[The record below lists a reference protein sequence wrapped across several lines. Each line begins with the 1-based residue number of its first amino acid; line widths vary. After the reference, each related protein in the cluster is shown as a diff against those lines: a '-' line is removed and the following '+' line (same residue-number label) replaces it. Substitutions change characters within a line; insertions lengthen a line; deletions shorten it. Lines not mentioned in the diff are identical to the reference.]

1 MKKITTLVILNIGII
16 KIIKGDYMVDVSF
29 KYPRSGALIYRTY
42 PDLKSTPKEI
52 KYNGK
57 MYLLYGVHREYDNPQ

>member
-1 MKKITTLVILNIGII
+1 
-16 KIIKGDYMVDVSF
+16 MVDVSF

-57 MYLLYGVHREYDNPQ
+57 MYLLYGVHREYDNPQKIQNSKFKPPGLTS